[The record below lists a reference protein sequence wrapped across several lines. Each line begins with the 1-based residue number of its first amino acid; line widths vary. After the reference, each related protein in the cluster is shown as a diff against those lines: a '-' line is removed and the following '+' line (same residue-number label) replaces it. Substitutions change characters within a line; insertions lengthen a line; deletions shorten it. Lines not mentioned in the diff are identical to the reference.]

1 MIKDI
6 SGVESKNNDEE
17 IEEIIKIVDFN
28 NVIEGKNEKF
38 SKKLFKLG
46 NKLKYYD
53 IFKYYYDNNNNDEN
67 DNIKLY
73 INNNVS
79 EIKKRF

>member
-46 NKLKYYD
+46 NKLKYIMIYL
-53 IFKYYYDNNNNDEN
+53 
-67 DNIKLY
+67 NIIIILIIVMKT
-73 INNNVS
+73 I
-79 EIKKRF
+79 I

>member
-1 MIKDI
+1 M
-6 SGVESKNNDEE
+6 
-17 IEEIIKIVDFN
+17 DFN
-28 NVIEGKNEKF
+28 NITEGENEKF